1 MKASQIRLKLLLE
14 GLGIEFKLE
23 THDDMKVIQKAAYL
37 ASEAGSDIG
46 YTYGWYR
53 SGPYSPELSKAAF
66 KLKEDLWLEDKEY
79 EEHMLVRPLAD
90 PLILLKGLMTSPLS
104 ELSQADWLALVASVL
119 YLEHHRE
126 DSWSLA
132 DEEVKE
138 PLRRYVGDAK
148 EALIKYGLL
157 KQSEEVK

>member
-53 SGPYSPELSKAAF
+53 SGP
-66 KLKEDLWLEDKEY
+66 
-79 EEHMLVRPLAD
+79 
-90 PLILLKGLMTSPLS
+90 
-104 ELSQADWLALVASVL
+104 
-119 YLEHHRE
+119 
-126 DSWSLA
+126 
-132 DEEVKE
+132 
-138 PLRRYVGDAK
+138 
-148 EALIKYGLL
+148 
-157 KQSEEVK
+157 